1 MKRLIGKLPFTVI
14 LPTDEHMFQFRHTPS
29 PTDDPPPVGMRRGV
43 TPTGG
48 WG

>member
-14 LPTDEHMFQFRHTPS
+14 LPTDEHMFQFRHTPL
-29 PTDDPPPVGMRRGV
+29 PHRRPPPSWTEGGV